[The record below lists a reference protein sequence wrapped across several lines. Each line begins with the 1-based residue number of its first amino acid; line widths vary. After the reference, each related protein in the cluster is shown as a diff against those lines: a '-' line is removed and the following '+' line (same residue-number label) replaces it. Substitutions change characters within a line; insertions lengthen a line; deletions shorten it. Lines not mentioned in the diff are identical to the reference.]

1 MKRIKT
7 EVNLAS
13 HTHQVPHIGLPHKDP
28 DIKHINENVAPM
40 GAIALL
46 TIKQKG
52 ILKIALLKLKQ
63 TKKIL
68 LLVRLKNQVLVQVIL
83 SKTIIQRN

>member
-28 DIKHINENVAPM
+28 DIKHINVNVAPM

-46 TIKQKG
+46 TIKPKG
-52 ILKIALLKLKQ
+52 ILKAKAR
-63 TKKIL
+63 IL
-68 LLVRLKNQVLVQVIL
+68 
-83 SKTIIQRN
+83 

>member
-13 HTHQVPHIGLPHKDP
+13 HTHQAPHIGLPHNDP
-28 DIKHINENVAPM
+28 DIKHINVNVAPM

-46 TIKQKG
+46 TIKPKG
-52 ILKIALLKLKQ
+52 ILKAKAR
-63 TKKIL
+63 IL
-68 LLVRLKNQVLVQVIL
+68 
-83 SKTIIQRN
+83 